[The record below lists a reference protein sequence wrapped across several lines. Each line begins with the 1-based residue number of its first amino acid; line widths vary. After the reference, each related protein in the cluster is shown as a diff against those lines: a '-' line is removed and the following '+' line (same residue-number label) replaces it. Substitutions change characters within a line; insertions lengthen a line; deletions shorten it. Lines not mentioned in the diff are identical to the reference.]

1 MIIQIDIIS
10 PKKYLF
16 TVVFHMCC
24 CLMYEIKVG
33 EWPLQ
38 IAVLLC
44 SFWVLHLFWGL
55 PPIRGNVSWS
65 PRMNAFV
72 SNTQGKEAQL
82 VPQNPLEQI
91 KSNWEN
97 PWILFHTHIITI
109 LFVQNHRIFLL
120 CPVVFRSSV
129 RRGKRRYGVCRMG
142 KGRILT
148 ASRGANLTTTCGK
161 RLETLHVLR
170 CCFFIL
176 SKNL

>member
-1 MIIQIDIIS
+1 
-10 PKKYLF
+10 
-16 TVVFHMCC
+16 MCC

-33 EWPLQ
+33 EWALQ

-72 SNTQGKEAQL
+72 SNTQGKEAQM

-97 PWILFHTHIITI
+97 PWSLFHTHIITI
-109 LFVQNHRIFLL
+109 LFVQHHRISHWVLL
-120 CPVVFRSSV
+120 SSDHPFVVANEDTAFAV
-129 RRGKRRYGVCRMG
+129 WAKGVSWQ
-142 KGRILT
+142 LHVT
-148 ASRGANLTTTCGK
+148 NLTTTCGK
-161 RLETLHVLR
+161 IHYRHYMSWDVAFPFLVRTSR
-170 CCFFIL
+170 C
-176 SKNL
+176 SSHGKRKVT